1 MTLQIIQTG
10 IMKQTNGY
18 YLVISRIQLG
28 HKILLLT
35 HKILLLAM
43 SKISPN
49 QLVHTRIDRQLKNI
63 IITNWSCHKL
73 GKTANNIVLFNPQN
87 CFYVAAIIILHFFWM
102 LNTISFLL
110 FLPIKVQQIS
120 LEINGS
126 IM

>member
-1 MTLQIIQTG
+1 MAFIVQHQYMTLQIIQTG

-18 YLVISRIQLG
+18 YLAISHIQLG

-49 QLVHTRIDRQLKNI
+49 KLAHTRIDRQLKNI

-73 GKTANNIVLFNPQN
+73 GKTANNIVLFNP
-87 CFYVAAIIILHFFWM
+87 
-102 LNTISFLL
+102 
-110 FLPIKVQQIS
+110 
-120 LEINGS
+120 
-126 IM
+126 